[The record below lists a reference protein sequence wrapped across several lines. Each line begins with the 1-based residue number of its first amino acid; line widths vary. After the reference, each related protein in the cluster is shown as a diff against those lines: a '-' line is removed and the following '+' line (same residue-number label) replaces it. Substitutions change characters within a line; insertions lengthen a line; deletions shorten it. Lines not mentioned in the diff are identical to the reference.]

1 MGYVQ
6 FPPPAPGTIIHGLQ
20 SYFQQYSSFRFRE
33 PGSAEMGLQL
43 LPSEEFAHFTIS
55 EKTTI
60 RIGTRLYPKLP
71 DFLEALIYQ
80 YTRPAQTE
88 EEREYRCHICVHLF
102 YLGEYSPIKHSILPD
117 LSSRARQA
125 WSDILN
131 DEFVFGDAAVEHYGK
146 LKGLESQND
155 IKV

>member
-1 MGYVQ
+1 
-6 FPPPAPGTIIHGLQ
+6 
-20 SYFQQYSSFRFRE
+20 
-33 PGSAEMGLQL
+33 MGLQL
-43 LPSEEFAHFTIS
+43 LPCEEFAHFMIS

-60 RIGTRLYPKLP
+60 RKGRFLYPKLP

-80 YTRPAQTE
+80 YIRPAQMAE
-88 EEREYRCHICVHLF
+88 ESEYRCHICVHLF

-117 LSSRARQA
+117 LSPRARQA